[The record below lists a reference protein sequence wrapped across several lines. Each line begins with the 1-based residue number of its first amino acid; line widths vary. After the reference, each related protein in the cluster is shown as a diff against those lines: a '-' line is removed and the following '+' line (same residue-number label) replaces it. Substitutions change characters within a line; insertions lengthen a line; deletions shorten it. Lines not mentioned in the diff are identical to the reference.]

1 MKPHYPSIEWEHL
14 SIQYKSSWYSEAGLP
29 VPQKILLI
37 DDTITAKQAIEF
49 ARQRIGLLWIGDY
62 QNGRNLL
69 QAISRRLEKP
79 PRVGAQKKLISPQE
93 IFTAHRQQQGNKAQ
107 ILGQILIS
115 LNKDFVIELRR
126 AQDVTEACKEVLGE
140 ISEPLVMPFK
150 QLLAIISAHEWRKK
164 KVLVPAIQVRIIP
177 HFGVFSPIRGEYLEL
192 AMQAKLPPK
201 IHLAFDIGTG
211 TGVLSVLLA
220 KRGFSKVIATD
231 LDPRAIACAQENIS
245 ALKLE
250 QTIEVVQAHIF
261 PQGRADLVVCNPP
274 WLPGHPTSSIEN
286 AIFDPDSQ
294 FLKDFLKQLPLHLEP
309 QGLAWLILSD
319 LAEHLGLRTREE
331 FLEWIDMSGLNVV
344 EQVQTKPHHSKVQD
358 QNDPLH
364 FARSKELTS
373 LWVLA
378 TKQSEPRVEIN

>member
-49 ARQRIGLLWIGDY
+49 ARQHIGLLWIGDY

-79 PRVGAQKKLISPQE
+79 PRVGSQKKLTNPQE
-93 IFTAHRQQQGNKAQ
+93 IFIAHRQQQGYKAQ

-126 AQDVTEACKEVLGE
+126 AQDVALACKEVLGD
-140 ISEPLVMPFK
+140 IQEPFVMPLK
-150 QLLAIISAHEWRKK
+150 QLLAIVSAHEWRKK
-164 KVLVPAIQVRIIP
+164 KILISAIQERIIP
-177 HFGVFSPIRGEYLEL
+177 HFGVFSPVRGEYLEL
-192 AMQAKLPPK
+192 AKQTKLPLK
-201 IHLAFDIGTG
+201 HNLAFDIGTG

-220 KRGFSKVIATD
+220 QRGFSRIIATD
-231 LDPRAIACAQENIS
+231 IDPRAIACAEENVH
-245 ALKLE
+245 ALKL
-250 QTIEVVQAHIF
+250 QKTIEVIQTNIF
-261 PQGRADLVVCNPP
+261 PPGRADLVVCNPP
-274 WLPGHPTSSIEN
+274 WLPARPTSNIEH
-286 AIFDPDSQ
+286 AIYDPDSQ
-294 FLKDFLKQLPLHLEP
+294 FLKEFLTQLTLHLEP

-331 FLEWIDMSGLNVV
+331 LLDWIDISGLDVV
-344 EQVQTKPHHSKVQD
+344 EQVRIKATHPKVHD
-358 QNDPLH
+358 RNDSLY
-364 FARSKELTS
+364 FARSQELTS

-378 TKQSEPRVEIN
+378 TKQS

>member
-49 ARQRIGLLWIGDY
+49 ARQHIGLLWIGDY

-79 PRVGAQKKLISPQE
+79 PRVGSQKKLTNPQE
-93 IFTAHRQQQGNKAQ
+93 IFTAHRQQQGYKAQ

-126 AQDVTEACKEVLGE
+126 AQDVALACKEVLGD
-140 ISEPLVMPFK
+140 IQEPFVMPLK
-150 QLLAIISAHEWRKK
+150 QLLAIVSAHEWRKK
-164 KVLVPAIQVRIIP
+164 KILISAIQERIIP
-177 HFGVFSPIRGEYLEL
+177 HFGVFSPVRGEYLEL
-192 AMQAKLPPK
+192 AKQTKLPLK
-201 IHLAFDIGTG
+201 HNLAFDIGTG

-220 KRGFSKVIATD
+220 QRGFSRIIATD
-231 LDPRAIACAQENIS
+231 IDPRAIACAEENVH
-245 ALKLE
+245 ALKL
-250 QTIEVVQAHIF
+250 QKTIEVIQTNIF
-261 PQGRADLVVCNPP
+261 PPGRADLVVCNPP
-274 WLPGHPTSSIEN
+274 WLPARPTSNIEH
-286 AIFDPDSQ
+286 AIYDPDSQ
-294 FLKDFLKQLPLHLEP
+294 FLKEFLTQLTLHLEP

-331 FLEWIDMSGLNVV
+331 LLEWIDISGLDVV
-344 EQVQTKPHHSKVQD
+344 EQVRIKATHPKVHD
-358 QNDPLH
+358 RNDPLH
-364 FARSKELTS
+364 FARSQELTS

-378 TKQSEPRVEIN
+378 AKQS

>member
-49 ARQRIGLLWIGDY
+49 ARQHIGLLWIGDY

-69 QAISRRLEKP
+69 KAISRRLEKP
-79 PRVGAQKKLISPQE
+79 PRVGSQKKLTNPQE
-93 IFTAHRQQQGNKAQ
+93 IFIAHRQQQGYKAQ

-126 AQDVTEACKEVLGE
+126 AQDVALACKEVLGD
-140 ISEPLVMPFK
+140 IQEPFVMPLK
-150 QLLAIISAHEWRKK
+150 QLLAIVSAHEWRKK
-164 KVLVPAIQVRIIP
+164 KILISAIQERIIP
-177 HFGVFSPIRGEYLEL
+177 HFGVFSPVRGEYLEL
-192 AMQAKLPPK
+192 AKQTKLPLK
-201 IHLAFDIGTG
+201 HNLAFDIGTG

-220 KRGFSKVIATD
+220 QRGFSRIIATD
-231 LDPRAIACAQENIS
+231 IDPRAIACAEENVH
-245 ALKLE
+245 ALKL
-250 QTIEVVQAHIF
+250 QKTIEVIQTNIF
-261 PQGRADLVVCNPP
+261 PPGRADLVVCNPP
-274 WLPGHPTSSIEN
+274 WLPARPTSNIEH
-286 AIFDPDSQ
+286 AIYDPDSQ
-294 FLKDFLKQLPLHLEP
+294 FLKEFLTQLTLHLEP

-331 FLEWIDMSGLNVV
+331 LLDWIDISGLDVV
-344 EQVQTKPHHSKVQD
+344 EQVRIKATHPKVHD
-358 QNDPLH
+358 RNDSLY
-364 FARSKELTS
+364 FARSQELTS

-378 TKQSEPRVEIN
+378 TKQS